1 MKNHMLIDH
10 EYVNCPIRFD
20 DRIRPANLLPIH
32 MFDFDVI
39 LGMDWLAS
47 HRATIDCY
55 ARTVIFGNV
64 RQPEFVYHGSSP
76 LKSVK
81 LISAMKA
88 RTLISHGCQGFLA
101 SVMDTSL
108 ESPNIENL
116 SVVREFADVFPDE
129 LPGLPPAR
137 EIEFGIELIP
147 GAEPISKAPYRMAPV
162 ELKELKEQLQEMLE
176 NGFIRPSVSP
186 WGAPVLF
193 VKKKDGSMR
202 LCIDYRELNRIT
214 IRNRYPLPR
223 IDDLF
228 DQLQGAKYFS
238 KIDLRSGYHQLRVR
252 EQDISKT
259 AFRTRYGHYEFLV
272 MPFGLTNA
280 PTVFMD
286 LMNRIFHE
294 YLDKF
299 VIVFIDDI
307 LVYSKSEEEH
317 EQHLRIV
324 LEILRQK
331 KLYAKFSKCEFWL
344 QQVAFLG
351 HIVSADGIIM
361 DPSKVEA
368 ITKWPRPTTVT
379 EVRSFLGLA
388 GYYRRFVEGFSR
400 LALPLTQLM
409 RKGEKF
415 VWTDERQES
424 FEELKRRLVSAPILT
439 LPSGSGGFQIYS
451 DASKKGL
458 GCVLMQHGKVIA
470 YASRQLKP
478 YEVNY
483 PTHDLELAAVV
494 FALKIW
500 RHYLYGEACDIFT
513 DHKSLKYIFTQRELN
528 MRQRR
533 WLELLKDYDTNIQYH
548 PGKANVVADALSRKS
563 GMIACFDSIILRD
576 LERLDVELCVRGSG
590 GYWASMRIESNLM
603 LQIKEA
609 QRDDGE
615 LWAIVQNVEDGK
627 HTEFSVDDDGVVWFE
642 DRLCVPNDQ
651 ALREK
656 VMTEAHSSPFT
667 IHPGS
672 TKMYRDLKQYFWWNG
687 MKQDVATFVS
697 KCMTCQQVKIEHQ
710 RASGLLQPLEIP
722 MWKWDEIS
730 IDFVTGLPTTQ
741 KRHDAIW
748 VVVDRLTK
756 SAHFLPIRKNYG
768 ISKLA
773 EIFRQEIVRLH
784 GTPTSIVS
792 DRDPKFT
799 SRFWKGLQKA
809 WGTRLKFSTAF
820 HPQTDGQSERTIQTL
835 EDMLRACALEWTG
848 SWDEYLCLVEFAYN
862 NSWHASIKAAPF
874 ELLYGRKCR
883 APICWDEVGER
894 LIEGPELIEIT
905 NEKVAVAKEKLKEAR
920 SRQKSY
926 ADKHRRDL
934 EFQVGDRVFL
944 KVSPFRGVKRF
955 GIKGKLS
962 PRFIGPE
969 GCDIQE
975 ELKFWDQGQ
984 LGLRFSGRL
993 DLLERFIGTMVSYRL
1008 ALLRQ
1013 L

>member
-1 MKNHMLIDH
+1 MVSQTKASLW
-10 EYVNCPIRFD
+10 
-20 DRIRPANLLPIH
+20 IH
-32 MFDFDVI
+32 
-39 LGMDWLAS
+39 
-47 HRATIDCY
+47 
-55 ARTVIFGNV
+55 
-64 RQPEFVYHGSSP
+64 Q
-76 LKSVK
+76 
-81 LISAMKA
+81 
-88 RTLISHGCQGFLA
+88 
-101 SVMDTSL
+101 
-108 ESPNIENL
+108 
-116 SVVREFADVFPDE
+116 
-129 LPGLPPAR
+129 
-137 EIEFGIELIP
+137 
-147 GAEPISKAPYRMAPV
+147 
-162 ELKELKEQLQEMLE
+162 
-176 NGFIRPSVSP
+176 
-186 WGAPVLF
+186 
-193 VKKKDGSMR
+193 
-202 LCIDYRELNRIT
+202 
-214 IRNRYPLPR
+214 
-223 IDDLF
+223 
-228 DQLQGAKYFS
+228 
-238 KIDLRSGYHQLRVR
+238 
-252 EQDISKT
+252 
-259 AFRTRYGHYEFLV
+259 
-272 MPFGLTNA
+272 
-280 PTVFMD
+280 
-286 LMNRIFHE
+286 
-294 YLDKF
+294 
-299 VIVFIDDI
+299 
-307 LVYSKSEEEH
+307 
-317 EQHLRIV
+317 
-324 LEILRQK
+324 
-331 KLYAKFSKCEFWL
+331 
-344 QQVAFLG
+344 
-351 HIVSADGIIM
+351 
-361 DPSKVEA
+361 KVEA
-368 ITKWPRPTTVT
+368 NHQMARPTTDDGK
-379 EVRSFLGLA
+379 VRSFLGLA

-563 GMIACFDSIILRD
+563 GMIACFDSIILHD

-667 IHPGS
+667 IHPS
-672 TKMYRDLKQYFWWNG
+672 LTKMYRDLKQYFWWNG

-730 IDFVTGLPTTQ
+730 MDFVTGLPTTQ

-962 PRFIGPE
+962 PRFIGPLFE
-969 GCDIQE
+969 N
-975 ELKFWDQGQ
+975 L
-984 LGLRFSGRL
+984 
-993 DLLERFIGTMVSYRL
+993 
-1008 ALLRQ
+1008 
-1013 L
+1013 